1 MVLILNESSAW
12 LYPSILTDSLKM
24 NYPFQIACVQ
34 PPSPPPPAEKI
45 GEGVS
50 VAVGKGATVYRP
62 VSDG

>member
-1 MVLILNESSAW
+1 MVLIFNEQSTS

-24 NYPFQIACVQ
+24 DYPFQIACVQ
-34 PPSPPPPAEKI
+34 PPSPLSKKI

-50 VAVGKGATVYRP
+50 VGEGATVYRL